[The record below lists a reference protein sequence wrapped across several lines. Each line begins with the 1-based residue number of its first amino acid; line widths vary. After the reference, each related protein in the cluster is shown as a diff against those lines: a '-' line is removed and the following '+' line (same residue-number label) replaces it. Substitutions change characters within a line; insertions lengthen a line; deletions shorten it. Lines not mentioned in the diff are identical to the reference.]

1 MAAYAGLDAAIL
13 DPLDTKIMSLV
24 KVADM
29 LTGRDNLCRTYIRA
43 HRKGIIVD

>member
-13 DPLDTKIMSLV
+13 DPLDTRIMGIV

-29 LTGRDNLCRTYIRA
+29 LTGKDNLCRTYIRA
-43 HRKGIIVD
+43 HRRGVIAD